1 MKNEKI
7 LSIVTNF
14 VEMCI
19 FHIDENGDIKEVVVN
34 SKGSFN
40 PDKKNIYEY
49 FTKEEGERVS
59 KLIASGLD
67 EERKHLTLKHSCDEC
82 KYTDI
87 EVKQVRGELY
97 ITFKF
102 RESSRE
108 RELKYEKMIDHLS
121 VKASTDPM
129 TTLLNRY
136 GYWERVKAL
145 LNCGDSER
153 ELGILLVDVDNLK
166 SINDSKG
173 HKGGDKALKQV
184 SKLIT
189 DSIRSRDI
197 AVRYGGDEFLIVV
210 EELTGK
216 KSTGYSL
223 GKRLISIVNSKDSKM
238 LTTVSIGVHLVK
250 VGDFEKYLGNEDKLR
265 IEWDKAVDIA
275 DKMAYVAK
283 DNGRNQVVFS
293 GNIKSDPQ

>member
-14 VEMCI
+14 IEMCI
-19 FHIDENGDIKEVVVN
+19 FHIDENGDVKEVVVN
-34 SKGSFN
+34 SKASFN
-40 PDKKNIYEY
+40 TDKKNIYEY

-59 KLIASGLD
+59 KLIESGLD
-67 EERKHLTLKHSCDEC
+67 EERKHLTLKHGCDEC
-82 KYTDI
+82 KSTDI
-87 EVKQVRGELY
+87 EIKQVKGELY

-102 RESSRE
+102 SESPKE
-108 RELKYEKMIDHLS
+108 RELSYEQRINELS
-121 VKASTDPM
+121 FKASTDPM

-136 GYWERVKAL
+136 GYWQRVKAL

-153 ELGILLVDVDNLK
+153 RLGILLVDVDNLK
-166 SINDSKG
+166 GINDSKG

-184 SKLIT
+184 GKLIT

-216 KSTGYSL
+216 KSTAYSL
-223 GKRLISIVNSKDSKM
+223 GKRLISIVNNKDSKM
-238 LTTVSIGVHLVK
+238 LTTVSIGVHVVT
-250 VGDFEKYLGNEDKLR
+250 VGDFEKDLKDEEKLR
-265 IEWDKAVDIA
+265 VEWDKAVDIA

-283 DNGRNQVVFS
+283 ENGRNQVIFS
-293 GNIKSDPQ
+293 KDIKSDPQ